1 MARLVL
7 RASDCAPSSSGRR
20 PAGAR
25 GYLIVEAAMALPV
38 YLLFMLLVMK
48 LSAVAVAQAKV
59 TVAVNQ
65 AAIALS
71 QASYVRSA
79 AVTSDAADVIDLV
92 EDLVGRLG
100 SNDDVF
106 GLNGSDNAL
115 ALMVNDLPEAELAS
129 RAVAGQLESQD
140 ALLKA
145 LGVVEGAEGVTF
157 DPATVSVVTGD
168 RVVLDAQYDVRLW
181 FFGDHS
187 LAMRAHAESTR
198 WGTVGA
204 GDE

>member
-1 MARLVL
+1 DQGGNRVHRDVRVRGATVHQHALPRDGAGRFPVRGRQRPLPPDHGGRLLMARLVL
-7 RASDCAPSSSGRR
+7 RASDCAPSSSRRR

-48 LSAVAVAQAKV
+48 LSAVAVAPAKV

-92 EDLVGRLG
+92 EDLVG
-100 SNDDVF
+100 
-106 GLNGSDNAL
+106 
-115 ALMVNDLPEAELAS
+115 
-129 RAVAGQLESQD
+129 
-140 ALLKA
+140 
-145 LGVVEGAEGVTF
+145 
-157 DPATVSVVTGD
+157 
-168 RVVLDAQYDVRLW
+168 
-181 FFGDHS
+181 
-187 LAMRAHAESTR
+187 
-198 WGTVGA
+198 
-204 GDE
+204 